1 MNVSCQIE
9 NLNKKIMEITKE
21 TIVGDVVAEDYKM
34 ASVFEKYGIDFCCNG
49 DKSIQDACAKK
60 NIDAEA
66 LIKELGEPIQVS
78 AGVERGYNTW
88 PLDLLAD
95 YIEKTHHR
103 YVETQIGEITPYLDK
118 IVKVHGEHHPELAEV
133 QSIFKEAAGE
143 FAQHMKKEELMLFP
157 QIRKMVKAKEK
168 NESFKAAFGTL
179 QTPIKGML
187 ADHDHQGDAFEKIS
201 ALTNHYTTPEDG
213 CNTYRLTLGM
223 LKEFED
229 DLHLHIHLENNIL
242 FPKAIVME
250 ETFAATA
257 Q

>member
-1 MNVSCQIE
+1 
-9 NLNKKIMEITKE
+9 MEISKE
-21 TIVGDVVAEDYKM
+21 MTVGDVVAQDYTK

-49 DKSIQDACAKK
+49 DKSINDVCSSKK
-60 NIDAEA
+60 IDADA
-66 LIKELGEPIQVS
+66 LITELEAPVQVS
-78 AGVERGYNTW
+78 GGADKGYNSW

-103 YVETQIGEITPYLDK
+103 YVETKVKEITPYLDK

-133 QSIFKEAAGE
+133 QELFKISAGE
-143 FAQHMKKEELMLFP
+143 FAMHMKKEELMLFP

-168 NESFKAAFGTL
+168 NESFKASFGSL

-187 ADHDHQGDAFEKIS
+187 DDHDHEGDRFKRIS
-201 ALTNHYTTPEDG
+201 ELTNHYTTPEDG

-223 LKEFED
+223 LHEFEH

-250 ETFAATA
+250 EEFAAA
-257 Q
+257 AN